1 MPKGGLRA
9 GAGRPRKGEQSVA
22 AEVKA
27 GARAMGV
34 TPLEYMA
41 SVMNDPT
48 ADPLR
53 RDRMAIASAPFIHP
67 KAGGEVEGK
76 KAARDAAAK
85 EAGSGTEWEDLLNG
99 PSAIQ

>member
-1 MPKGGLRA
+1 
-9 GAGRPRKGEQSVA
+9 
-22 AEVKA
+22 
-27 GARAMGV
+27 
-34 TPLEYMA
+34 
-41 SVMNDPT
+41 
-48 ADPLR
+48 
-53 RDRMAIASAPFIHP
+53 MAIASAPFIHP